1 MCGNYSASFRAGAA
15 GVQPE
20 RLGHIQGKE
29 TSPVLASVILS
40 KAKNPFLCQ
49 RSFFLFVQKV
59 SKDTTGEGED
69 SESLPLPGTPLLI
82 QTAKRECPFGFP
94 LRTGGPAGR
103 TITTVRVG
111 KISVYPGGPWPSRV
125 LYLLE
130 NGRILLEIIGEAACG
145 EHHREMFPMFSACKT
160 GFSILV
166 TVAFPTTRFPS

>member
-94 LRTGGPAGR
+94 LQTESPAGR
-103 TITTVRVG
+103 TITNVRVG
-111 KISVYPGGPWPSRV
+111 KISVYPGEPKPSRV
-125 LYLLE
+125 LFLPG
-130 NGRILLEIIGEAACG
+130 NNRFCWKSSGIQAAGIIAEYR
-145 EHHREMFPMFSACKT
+145 HLVFPLAVSN
-160 GFSILV
+160 
-166 TVAFPTTRFPS
+166 